1 MISVSVILQ
10 KISLNCFGANFQSS
24 LSRKIALLGFYEG
37 MDQFLIWGTEGVA
50 TFSRGDFKKFATQR
64 RKSYCS

>member
-1 MISVSVILQ
+1 
-10 KISLNCFGANFQSS
+10 
-24 LSRKIALLGFYEG
+24 

-64 RKSYCS
+64 RKSYCSYFWGKHRVVFVFIYCFVFHSFFSFPDRIQSGKFW